1 MADEEGFH
9 VVVGV
14 DEPAGYAFGSVAADF
29 AGVGVEDVHAVD
41 ADSYLS
47 VFGVE
52 DVDVRLAEDDEE
64 VAFAGVFEV
73 ARHVQVGVHP
83 GFEDGDS
90 AEFVEFGGVRV
101 VVEGAGDE
109 HVESGVSGFAGGSD
123 KVGTRDGAEFGAMIF
138 DYNFYQR
145 LFFSNFYSFSS
156 TLSLGTIASLLRST
170 NHLQK

>member
-52 DVDVRLAEDDEE
+52 NVDVWLAEDDEE

-101 VVEGAGDE
+101 VVEGAGDK

-123 KVGTRDGAEFGAMIF
+123 EVGARDGAEFLAMIV
-138 DYNFYQR
+138 DYSVHQS
-145 LFFSNFYSFSS
+145 LFFFLVLEVFIC
-156 TLSLGTIASLLRST
+156 TLL
-170 NHLQK
+170 